1 MSNFLLVHGEW
12 HGAWMW
18 DGVVQRLE
26 AARDRLD
33 VGDVIAVDL
42 PGHGHRVA
50 DDIRRITIDYYIEA
64 AVTPAQLKR
73 LTQVTLV
80 AHSFAAS
87 FAAQVASRLSEALE
101 RIVFIGGIL
110 PPQGSTAFDTLSPMT
125 RRLVRVFKPQEK
137 GIKLPG
143 FLFKRV
149 LCNGM
154 SSHEVGD
161 LISRL
166 VSEPYLPWT
175 APMPPL
181 VFPEGVPL
189 TYVVLARDRFVAPRL
204 QRGYARGLGAASVV
218 ELDAGHEAPLTH
230 AGEIAQVLLSHV
242 MERREE
248 AVAEAEGTVVQT
260 EEAAE
265 AQEAP
270 AEVKNP
276 VADVIGAAVETERA
290 MEEKEDE

>member
-1 MSNFLLVHGEW
+1 
-12 HGAWMW
+12 MW
-18 DGVVQRLE
+18 DGVIHHLE

-42 PGHGHRVA
+42 PGHGQRMA
-50 DDIRRITIDYYIEA
+50 DDIRRITIDYYVEA

-87 FAAQVASRLSEALE
+87 FAAQVSARLCGALE

-110 PPQGSTAFDTLSPMT
+110 PPQGSTALNALPPLI
-125 RRLVRVFKPQEK
+125 RGLVRVFKPQEK

-149 LCNGM
+149 LCNYM
-154 SSHEVGD
+154 SSQEASG

-175 APMPPL
+175 APMPPSA
-181 VFPEGVPL
+181 FPKGVPL
-189 TYVVLARDRFVAPRL
+189 TYVVLARDGIVVPRL
-204 QRGYARGLGAASVV
+204 QWGYARGLGAASVV

-248 AVAEAEGTVVQT
+248 AVAEEPVAQM
-260 EEAAE
+260 EEAAL
-265 AQEAP
+265 
-270 AEVKNP
+270 
-276 VADVIGAAVETERA
+276 DVEQA
-290 MEEKEDE
+290 MEKEDE